1 MKLML
6 EDEEI
11 VSRRVAAV
19 LLFLAGM
26 PETRVVAE
34 PFLSAAEPA

>member
-19 LLFLAGM
+19 LMYLASTPNPGSLAAPFL
-26 PETRVVAE
+26 TVAE
-34 PFLSAAEPA
+34 SI